1 MDEGSNFE
9 NEAQVT
15 EGYVEA
21 GKSIEEEKLAVVRRN
36 TKNRS
41 RSSSSTVDGASES
54 YAYDESQAAE
64 YAYPSYE
71 DIEYELGQ
79 YKDYADQLNNA
90 IEQRDRQI
98 NQQQHQ
104 MKTLK
109 VENRKLKTKVEKF
122 ERILRAK
129 ERSFKREKTDL
140 QRENNNLAKQLKILE
155 MEVLNF
161 MRAQGIEEGESFS
174 EEEEEEE
181 DEDDHYSH
189 VQGSTDVEE
198 FDGQHETFEICVICS
213 KAVGF
218 CVHTKQS
225 ATYTPP
231 ATFHSADNVQETTS
245 YNYSNPTEDGL
256 RLESST
262 HFPSHRNDGEMQS
275 DASLQKKPTD
285 DFEQYSSKGND
296 ESKEKTQPLDCPD
309 GSLGKQVELKTTN
322 RVAAWEE
329 NPDRDVNTHRSSDK
343 NISPDAS
350 DISTIEMQ
358 DKAKQMGIEPETLK
372 ARVSNTDTVED
383 VFTKAFAQEHNNHKN
398 SKPPV
403 TEQEDI
409 KETRLE
415 KKTIPPPQLESASV
429 QAKPIRRGR
438 GKRTDKSITKSSR
451 RGKKYL
457 IKSEQNKSLSNLKAP
472 TAVVN
477 RLPQH
482 LRRVIRNKSKKNM
495 SVI

>member
-9 NEAQVT
+9 DQAQFT
-15 EGYVEA
+15 EGHAEVGSASHAEKQEPVVE
-21 GKSIEEEKLAVVRRN
+21 
-36 TKNRS
+36 TP
-41 RSSSSTVDGASES
+41 TMDGASES
-54 YAYDESQAAE
+54 YAYDESQATE

-71 DIEYELGQ
+71 DIEYELRQ

-174 EEEEEEE
+174 EEE

-189 VQGSTDVEE
+189 MQGSTDVEE
-198 FDGQHETFEICVICS
+198 FDGQHETFETCIICS

-262 HFPSHRNDGEMQS
+262 HFPSHPNDGEMPP
-275 DASLQKKPTD
+275 DASPQKMPTD
-285 DFEQYSSKGND
+285 DFEQHSSKAND
-296 ESKEKTQPLDCPD
+296 VLKDNAQPPDCSD
-309 GSLGKQVELKTTN
+309 GSLGKQAELKRTN

-329 NPDRDVNTHRSSDK
+329 NPDKEVNTHGSSDK
-343 NISPDAS
+343 NVNAEAS
-350 DISTIEMQ
+350 DITAIEKMQ

-372 ARVSNTDTVED
+372 ARVSKTDTVEE